1 MCSCCVLLGE
11 ATPRNT
17 CVNLRLILLFASI
30 CVFDSRPFVV
40 FFAFLVLF
48 CGYIFYCYSFPMP
61 FRICKSFEIE
71 SGHMLSKHPDKC
83 AFPHGHTRRVEY
95 VLEADVLDQ
104 NEMVCDFKI
113 VKELVSDFL
122 DRLDHSM
129 CMNTE
134 DPRYSDFKASYGER
148 VIGFKGA
155 DPTTEVIAKRLFDHC
170 RERLAEYAKSPKE
183 IYPVRP
189 SVRIV
194 KVRVWE
200 TSTSWSEYW
209 EG

>member
-1 MCSCCVLLGE
+1 
-11 ATPRNT
+11 
-17 CVNLRLILLFASI
+17 
-30 CVFDSRPFVV
+30 
-40 FFAFLVLF
+40 
-48 CGYIFYCYSFPMP
+48 MP

-83 AFPHGHTRRVEY
+83 AFPHGHTRRVEF
-95 VLEADVLDQ
+95 VLEADELDQ
-104 NEMVCDFKI
+104 NEMVFDFKI

-148 VIGFKGA
+148 VIGFEGA

-170 RERLAEYAKSPKE
+170 REKLAEYAKATKE

-200 TSTSWSEYW
+200 TSSSWSEYW
-209 EG
+209 EGVSG

>member
-1 MCSCCVLLGE
+1 VCHPNCWILDPLLE
-11 ATPRNT
+11 LLA
-17 CVNLRLILLFASI
+17 LLELLLI
-30 CVFDSRPFVV
+30 
-40 FFAFLVLF
+40 
-48 CGYIFYCYSFPMP
+48 MP

-95 VLEADVLDQ
+95 VLEADELDQ

-170 RERLAEYAKSPKE
+170 REKLAEYAKSPKE